1 MDGIE
6 LLARLRSIRVDRR
19 LGLAAVVA
27 ASLAAAAATYGWLN
41 NDIVTA
47 VSGLPFV
54 PARAR
59 SSSRTSTGRD
69 LVGPCSVGHG
79 GTTTAAR
86 RHPPVGARVGPTGP
100 SRSGA
105 PRWPSSA
112 HAAEIRNGYFG
123 PDGVCI

>member
-47 VSGLPFV
+47 VSGFPFV
-54 PARAR
+54 PAALL
-59 SSSRTSTGRD
+59 
-69 LVGPCSVGHG
+69 LVAIGLSFEQPDEHGPGPGGSV
-79 GTTTAAR
+79 
-86 RHPPVGARVGPTGP
+86 
-100 SRSGA
+100 
-105 PRWPSSA
+105 
-112 HAAEIRNGYFG
+112 
-123 PDGVCI
+123 